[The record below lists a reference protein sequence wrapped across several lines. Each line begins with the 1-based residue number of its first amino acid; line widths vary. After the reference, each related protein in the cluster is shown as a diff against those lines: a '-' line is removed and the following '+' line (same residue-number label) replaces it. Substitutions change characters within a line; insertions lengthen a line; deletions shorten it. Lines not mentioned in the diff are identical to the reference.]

1 MNTIPNDLKISLSA
15 ARVNARLTQQEVAKM
30 LGVSRVTINN
40 WERGK
45 TTPTVIQ
52 ADKLCEIYKRPRDSI
67 IF

>member
-15 ARVNARLTQQEVAKM
+15 ARVNARLTQLEVAKM